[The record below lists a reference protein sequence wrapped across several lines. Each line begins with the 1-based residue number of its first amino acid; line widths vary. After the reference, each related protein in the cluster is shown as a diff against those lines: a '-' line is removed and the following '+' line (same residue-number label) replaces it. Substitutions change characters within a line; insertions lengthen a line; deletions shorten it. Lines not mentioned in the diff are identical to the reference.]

1 MYYNDFPNMNFL
13 TSTWKAR
20 ILALLTGVIFFG
32 VYFAT
37 LNDGFFPGE
46 AARQAAIVLR
56 LEPGGSSTQFRQVE
70 ERASNALSDNAN
82 AVSLNVR
89 ENVVVYRT
97 KFLLWRLAGMAAAE
111 IPLGPLPFRLNL
123 FSALCGGVAALLAFS
138 ICRVLLLFLSF
149 HVCPL
154 SGRLRKKAA
163 TVSAIAGTVALATSA
178 PFWIAATRFLP
189 QAFETMLILL
199 AAWLLLGAAVHHR
212 AWLLLPFGILAGL
225 LVFETETNVYL
236 LPLWIF
242 FAVRALLVG
251 DLMDAR
257 GCSCLLIG
265 FVLGVIGYIG
275 LAQFLLAPEGLGLFA
290 PVKELL
296 VSTKVFQSLLLGGS
310 VFEDQSRIVCLC
322 FAIIPFLA
330 AAAMSIWRSNEDAGS
345 SGGFL
350 LFVLACMVSVGCSG
364 IQISPWGAYANTDGA
379 RLPTT
384 IYLMIAY
391 VAAYL
396 AGQGLLMAGGRFFAP
411 GKGFHRKKRRQ
422 FAEDDEDDIR
432 SEEHR
437 DYPVGRVL
445 TSFVLLVVFAMAA
458 WNYRTVT
465 VWREPLTD
473 KVAEALV
480 GRITPCT
487 WFASDNGLFDSQ
499 IRLHARLAQKR
510 VSVICTVDT
519 DRTLP
524 RLARAITRDE
534 AFRGLATADLRSA
547 LISTNTDLF
556 LSTWIR
562 SDAAIGDK
570 LMLAEA
576 NLWESA
582 AKSAIPMLAGFKT
595 TNDESAVDW
604 KALAADHLSF
614 WRGIEE
620 MGPLAPNAPLWLRQD
635 RAALRRYL
643 ANVGQKLAARLSDAS
658 LTDLAREVLDAAEK
672 VREEPVAVQS
682 MYNPYDSF

>member
-1 MYYNDFPNMNFL
+1 MNSL
-13 TSTWKAR
+13 NSTWKAR
-20 ILALLTGVIFFG
+20 LLALLTGVIFFG

-37 LNDGFFPGE
+37 LNKGFFPGE
-46 AARQAAIVLR
+46 AARQASVVLR

-82 AVSLNVR
+82 AVSLSVR

-111 IPLGPLPFRLNL
+111 IPVGDLSFRLNL
-123 FSALCGGVAALLAFS
+123 FSAICGGLAAFFAFS

-199 AAWLLLGAAVHHR
+199 AASLLLGAAVQHR

-236 LPLWIF
+236 LPLWVF
-242 FAVRALLVG
+242 FAVRAMLVG

-275 LAQFLLAPEGLGLFA
+275 LAQFLLAPEGISLFV

-322 FAIIPFLA
+322 FSIIPFLA

-350 LFVLACMVSVGCSG
+350 LFVLACVVAVGSSG

-411 GKGFHRKKRRQ
+411 DKGFHRKRRRQ
-422 FAEDDEDDIR
+422 FAEDDEGDIR

-445 TSFVLLVVFAMAA
+445 TAFVLLIVFAMAA

-465 VWREPLTD
+465 AWREPMAD
-473 KVAEALV
+473 KVASALV
-480 GRITPCT
+480 ERISPCT
-487 WFASDNGLFDSQ
+487 WFTSERGLMDSE

-510 VSVICTVDT
+510 LSVICTT
-519 DRTLP
+519 DPGRTLP

-534 AFRGLATADLRSA
+534 AFRGLATADLRGA

-562 SDAAIGDK
+562 IDSAIDRK
-570 LMLAEA
+570 LMLANADVWEA
-576 NLWESA
+576 A
-582 AKSAIPMLAGFKT
+582 AKPVIPALAGFKT
-595 TNDESAVDW
+595 TNDESSVDW
-604 KALAADHLSF
+604 RAIAADHLAF
-614 WRGIEE
+614 WQEIEA

-635 RAALRRYL
+635 RAALRRYVSD
-643 ANVGQKLAARLSDAS
+643 VGQKLATRLSDAS
-658 LTDLAREVLDAAEK
+658 LTDLAREVLAAAEK
-672 VREEPVAVQS
+672 VREEPVAAQP
-682 MYNPYDSF
+682 MYNPYDNF

>member
-1 MYYNDFPNMNFL
+1 MYYNISKMNFL

-20 ILALLTGVIFFG
+20 LLAIFAGVLFFG
-32 VYFAT
+32 VYLAT
-37 LNDGFFPGE
+37 LNRGFFPGE
-46 AARQAAIVLR
+46 AARQASIALR
-56 LEPGGSSTQFRQVE
+56 LEQGGFSTQFRQVE
-70 ERASNALSDNAN
+70 ERASHALTENADA
-82 AVSLNVR
+82 ASLGIR
-89 ENVVVYRT
+89 ENIVYYRT
-97 KFLLWRLAGMAAAE
+97 KFLLWRLAGMGAAAL
-111 IPLGPLPFRLNL
+111 PGRDLPFRLNL
-123 FSALCGGVAALLAFS
+123 LSALCGGLAALFAFS

-163 TVSAIAGTVALATSA
+163 TASAIAGTMALATSA

-212 AWLLLPFGILAGL
+212 AWLLVPFGILAGL
-225 LVFETETNVYL
+225 LAFETETNVYL

-242 FAVRALLVG
+242 FAVRAMLVG

-257 GCSCLLIG
+257 GCSCLLVG
-265 FVLGVIGYIG
+265 FVLGAIGYVG
-275 LAQFLLAPEGLGLFA
+275 LAQFLLAPEGIGLFD

-296 VSTKVFQSLLLGGS
+296 VSTKVFRSLLLGGS
-310 VFEDQSRIVCLC
+310 IFEDQSRIVCLC
-322 FAIIPFLA
+322 FSIIPFLA

-350 LFVLACMVSVGCSG
+350 LFVLACMVAVGCSG
-364 IQISPWGAYANTDGA
+364 LQVSPWGAYANTDGA

-422 FAEDDEDDIR
+422 FAEDDEDDVR

-437 DYPVGRVL
+437 DYPIGRFL
-445 TSFVLLVVFAMAA
+445 TLFVLVVVFAMAA
-458 WNYRTVT
+458 WNYRTVAA
-465 VWREPLTD
+465 WREPLAD
-473 KVAEALV
+473 KVASALV
-480 GRITPCT
+480 ARITPCT
-487 WFASDNGLFDSQ
+487 WFTSERGLLDSQ
-499 IRLHARLAQKR
+499 IRLHARLARKR
-510 VSVICTVDT
+510 VAVICTADT
-519 DRTLP
+519 SRTLP

-534 AFRGLATADLRSA
+534 VFRGLATADLRSA

-556 LSTWIR
+556 LSTWIK
-562 SDAAIGDK
+562 SDPAIGDK
-570 LMLAEA
+570 LMTAEA

-582 AKSAIPMLAGFKT
+582 SKPVVPALAGFKT
-595 TNDESAVDW
+595 TGDASAVDW
-604 KALAADHLSF
+604 KAIAADHLAF
-614 WRGIEE
+614 WKEIQDL
-620 MGPLAPNAPLWLRQD
+620 GPLEPNAPLWLRQD
-635 RAALRRYL
+635 RAALRQYT
-643 ANVGQKLAARLSDAS
+643 ANVGRKLATRLSEAS
-658 LTDLAREVLDAAEK
+658 LTDLAREVLDASEAI
-672 VREEPVAVQS
+672 REEPVAAKAL
-682 MYNPYDSF
+682 YNPYDTF

>member
-1 MYYNDFPNMNFL
+1 MNSL
-13 TSTWKAR
+13 SSTWKAR
-20 ILALLTGVIFFG
+20 LLALLTGVIFFG

-37 LNDGFFPGE
+37 LNKGFFPGE
-46 AARQAAIVLR
+46 AARQASVVLR

-82 AVSLNVR
+82 AVSLSVR

-111 IPLGPLPFRLNL
+111 IPVGDLSFRLNL
-123 FSALCGGVAALLAFS
+123 FSAICGGLAAFLAFS

-199 AAWLLLGAAVHHR
+199 AASLLLGAAVQHR

-236 LPLWIF
+236 LPLWVF
-242 FAVRALLVG
+242 FAVRAMLVG

-275 LAQFLLAPEGLGLFA
+275 LAQFLLAPEGISLFV

-350 LFVLACMVSVGCSG
+350 LFVLACVVAVGSSG

-411 GKGFHRKKRRQ
+411 GKGFHRKRRRQ
-422 FAEDDEDDIR
+422 FAEDDEGDIR

-445 TSFVLLVVFAMAA
+445 TAFVLLIVFAMAA

-465 VWREPLTD
+465 AWREPMAD
-473 KVAEALV
+473 KVASALV
-480 GRITPCT
+480 ERISPCT
-487 WFASDNGLFDSQ
+487 WFTSERGLMDPE

-510 VSVICTVDT
+510 LSVICTT
-519 DRTLP
+519 APGRTLP

-534 AFRGLATADLRSA
+534 AFRGLATADLRGA

-562 SDAAIGDK
+562 IDPAIDRK
-570 LMLAEA
+570 LMLANAGVWEA
-576 NLWESA
+576 A
-582 AKSAIPMLAGFKT
+582 AKPVIPALAGFKT
-595 TNDESAVDW
+595 TNDESSVDW
-604 KALAADHLSF
+604 RAIAADHLAF
-614 WRGIEE
+614 WQEIEA

-635 RAALRRYL
+635 RAALRRYVSD
-643 ANVGQKLAARLSDAS
+643 VGQKLATRLSDAS
-658 LTDLAREVLDAAEK
+658 LTDLAREVLAAAEK
-672 VREEPVAVQS
+672 VREEPVAAQP
-682 MYNPYDSF
+682 MYNPYDNF